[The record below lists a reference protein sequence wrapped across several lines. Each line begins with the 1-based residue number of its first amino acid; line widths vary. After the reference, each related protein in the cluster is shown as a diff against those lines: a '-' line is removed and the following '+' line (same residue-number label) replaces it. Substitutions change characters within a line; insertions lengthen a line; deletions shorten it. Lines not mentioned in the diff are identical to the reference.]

1 MKRTVIAA
9 AAFFSF
15 AAFGE
20 SEQAAISEV
29 VSPLNSARSEV
40 MTAYEVNG
48 KDFPFKLDVAMR
60 SKYVSAISYNS
71 GPSVASVVA
80 TITDTS
86 NTNLDGK
93 MLGLFATVKYGT
105 VTWMCGTAATST
117 ATLPSAVIAM
127 YPYLPEECRHSWFG
141 ICQSL

>member
-1 MKRTVIAA
+1 MKRTVIAT

-29 VSPLNSARSEV
+29 VSALNSARSEV

-71 GPSVASVVA
+71 GPSVASAIA

-105 VTWMCGTAATST
+105 VTWMCGTDQA
-117 ATLPSAVIAM
+117 
-127 YPYLPEECRHSWFG
+127 F
-141 ICQSL
+141 